1 MKAYRQALVC
11 GLGSSGV
18 AAARLLR
25 AEGSAVTALDGDDTP
40 ELRARA
46 APLAA
51 AGVRVLLGAQALP
64 AGGADVAIVSPSLA
78 LSSPWLVELRR
89 RGVPLLAEL
98 EFGWSRQRGRTIAV
112 TGSNGKSTAVKW
124 LAESLQQAGRRAAP
138 AGNYGPPVS
147 RVVAEQPDLDW
158 LVLEVSTFQLE
169 TCRAFRP
176 DIGLLLNIHPNHL
189 DRHGDLAAYTALKA
203 RLFARATG
211 DDLCLAPAALL
222 DLVRAL
228 SGGRGQWRT
237 FGLTDQADFRYRD
250 GWIWRRGRPLADLR
264 GTRFANEV
272 LGVAGAAVVA
282 ALDGAGLPPECA
294 VRAARQFVPLPHRLQ
309 TVAELRGV
317 RYVNDSKA
325 TNLAALGAAL
335 SMTPGPVRLIAGGL
349 VKEKDFGGV
358 KEMLAEKAAR
368 VYLIGQAAEAL
379 AAAWADA
386 VPCTACGTLAAA
398 VRQAGAD
405 ARAGETVLLAPACA
419 SFDQFKNFEERGD
432 RFMELVAALGV
443 EIERTT
449 TGKQQEE
456 CENANDQGK

>member
-1 MKAYRQALVC
+1 MKIYRQALVC
-11 GLGSSGV
+11 GLGNSGA

-25 AEGSAVTALDGDDTP
+25 AEGATVTALDGNDTP

-51 AGVRVLLGAQALP
+51 AGVRVLLGAQTIP
-64 AGGADVAIVSPSLA
+64 AGDADVAIVSPSLA
-78 LSSPWLVELRR
+78 LQSPWLVELRR
-89 RGVPLLAEL
+89 RGVPLLSEL
-98 EFGWSRQRGRTIAV
+98 ELGWSRQRGKTIAV

-138 AGNYGPPVS
+138 AGNYGPPAT

-189 DRHGDLAAYTALKA
+189 DRHGDLASYTALKA
-203 RLFARATG
+203 RLFACAAG
-211 DDLCLAPAALL
+211 DDLCLAPEALL
-222 DLVRAL
+222 DHVREL
-228 SGGRGQWRT
+228 SDGRGQWRS
-237 FGLTDQADFRYRD
+237 FGLSAQADFRYRD
-250 GWIWRRGRPLADLR
+250 GWIWQRDRPLADLR

-282 ALDGAGLPPECA
+282 AISGAGLSSECA
-294 VRAARQFVPLPHRLQ
+294 VRAARQFVSLPHRLQ
-309 TVAELRGV
+309 AVAEIRGV

-325 TNLAALGAAL
+325 TNLAALEVAL
-335 SMTPGPVRLIAGGL
+335 RLMAGPVRLIAGGL
-349 VKEKDFGGV
+349 VKEKYLEGV

-379 AAAWADA
+379 AAAWGDV
-386 VPCTACGTLAAA
+386 VPCTRCGTLAAA
-398 VRQAGAD
+398 VRQAGRD

-432 RFMELVAALGV
+432 RFMELVAALGG
-443 EIERTT
+443 EIEKTT
-449 TGKQQEE
+449 IGKQQKERGY
-456 CENANDQGK
+456 ASDQGK